1 MVLKKTLCKLKTG
14 SRARV
19 NSLARLVRDGGA
31 HGSAD
36 LEHVGAVERAGRNHR
51 GVPQLVAHV
60 QRRQVADL
68 RLEQLDAS
76 IGGGEV
82 GLVGN
87 YESSSLSSGASV
99 AHQGLGY
106 RLS

>member
-1 MVLKKTLCKLKTG
+1 MVLKKTLCKLETG

-19 NSLARLVRDGGA
+19 NSLAGLVRDGGA

-36 LEHVGAVERAGRNHR
+36 LEHVGAVHRARRNHR

-87 YESSSLSSGASV
+87 YESSPLSSVASG
-99 AHQGLGY
+99 AHQGLAY
-106 RLS
+106 RFS

>member
-1 MVLKKTLCKLKTG
+1 MVLKKTLCKLETG